1 VPFCGNF
8 LFAAIQALT
17 RQFHFFATHSRRRQ
31 FYGFIDFDV
40 AGTTAEIAG
49 QRFLDLITRRLWF
62 LIHQFLCRQE
72 KAGRAIA
79 ALRRAEIGEGI
90 LQRMKR
96 PARGHAFD
104 RCDLTVFGIQTQK
117 QTRQNRTPVD
127 QDGARAALSQLT
139 SVLGARQRKVF
150 AQDFKQRLVR
160 RKGHFGHF
168 TVECERDVLFLFHLL
183 APLRLEGD
191 HNFRGVSPT
200 VREGSEIKV
209 GEAFAVA
216 ADVRNPEEVE
226 QALAATVER
235 FGRIDIVVNGAAGN
249 FLCAAEELSPNGF
262 GTVVDIDLKGTFNV
276 CRAAFAELKK
286 NQGQILNISATLHY
300 LGTPMQIHVSAA
312 KAGVDA
318 LTKNLAVEWGRYGIR
333 VNAIAPGPIGDTEG
347 MKRLVPEPIKE
358 KLKQRIPLGRFG
370 LIEDIENA
378 AVFLCS
384 NAASYINGAVIVVD
398 GGHWLAS
405 NSLL

>member
-1 VPFCGNF
+1 MSSFFVNNILKGRVAFVTGGGTGITGGVARALAEAGANVALVSRSLEHLEP
-8 LFAAIQALT
+8 AAKAINEA
-17 RQFHFFATHSRRRQ
+17 R
-31 FYGFIDFDV
+31 DV
-40 AGTTAEIAG
+40 
-49 QRFLDLITRRLWF
+49 RS
-62 LIHQFLCRQE
+62 
-72 KAGRAIA
+72 
-79 ALRRAEIGEGI
+79 
-90 LQRMKR
+90 
-96 PARGHAFD
+96 
-104 RCDLTVFGIQTQK
+104 
-117 QTRQNRTPVD
+117 RTPGSQTGKPAEV
-127 QDGARAALSQLT
+127 GAM
-139 SVLGARQRKVF
+139 
-150 AQDFKQRLVR
+150 
-160 RKGHFGHF
+160 
-168 TVECERDVLFLFHLL
+168 
-183 APLRLEGD
+183 
-191 HNFRGVSPT
+191 
-200 VREGSEIKV
+200 REGPSPNNANI

-216 ADVRNPEEVE
+216 ADVRNPDEVE
-226 QALAATVER
+226 KAIAATIER

-249 FLCAAEELSPNGF
+249 FLCTAEELSPNGF

-286 NQGQILNISATLHY
+286 NRGQILNISATLHY
-300 LGTPMQIHVSAA
+300 LGTPMQLHVSAA

-384 NAASYINGAVIVVD
+384 DAASYINGAVIVVD

-405 NSLL
+405 NGLR